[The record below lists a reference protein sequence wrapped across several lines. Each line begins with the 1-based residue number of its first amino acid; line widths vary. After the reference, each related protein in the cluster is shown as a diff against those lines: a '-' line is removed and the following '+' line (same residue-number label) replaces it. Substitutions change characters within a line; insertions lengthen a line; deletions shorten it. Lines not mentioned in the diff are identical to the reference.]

1 MVNPFNAV
9 SREEHDRLAACCL
22 LLVSML
28 QDAGREANA
37 LRGEVAREVRNGE
50 NLTALCA
57 RAVRS
62 TEILERALIERQIGK
77 QRDPSLVLVVNSLP
91 EQPKRRRGFIPLNK
105 RRREAVKRSEAESV
119 RRNALP
125 KLTAEL
131 PELPLTKEDRDAM
144 KEVIA
149 ELSKET
155 T

>member
-1 MVNPFNAV
+1 VVNPFNAV
-9 SREEHDRLAACCL
+9 SREQHDGLATCFL
-22 LLVSML
+22 LLVGMV
-28 QDAGREANA
+28 QDAGREAMS
-37 LRGEVAREVRNGE
+37 LRGEVAREIKNGE

-62 TEILERALIERQIGK
+62 TEILEQALIERQIGK

-91 EQPKRRRGFIPLNK
+91 EVAKRRTGFMPLNK

-131 PELPLTKEDRDAM
+131 PTLPLTKADREAM
-144 KEVIA
+144 REAIT